1 MTHRVVGKVMACLMS
16 VVLPVAVACADT
28 QGAMMYVSGHATLNG
43 GGILRT
49 SAIFSGDQLQVPTD
63 SSVTIASA
71 GSSVVV
77 APGSSIVFAGD
88 QVRLDNRSAVSITT
102 SKGMAAVINRLKI
115 VPASGSGKYQVA
127 RVGGLVVIAAKQ
139 GVVNVADGAMMRTV
153 AEGASTTIADPDPA
167 PQKPGSIPTPGAGPG
182 AISMPTWLA
191 ELLGLAA
198 LGVAAYFVYT
208 TTGPPSSP
216 THP

>member
-1 MTHRVVGKVMACLMS
+1 MTHRVSVKVVACLMS
-16 VVLPVAVACADT
+16 VVLPVAIASADT

-43 GGILRT
+43 TGILRT
-49 SAIFSGDQLQVPTD
+49 SAIFSGDKLQVPND

-71 GSSVVV
+71 GSSVIV

-88 QVRLDNRSAVSITT
+88 QVRLDGRSAISVTT
-102 SKGMAAVINRLKI
+102 SKGMAAVIDKVKI

-127 RVGGLVVIAAKQ
+127 RVGGMVVIASKQ
-139 GVVNVADGAMMRTV
+139 GVIHVANGAMMRTV
-153 AEGASTTIADPDPA
+153 AEGASTTIADPDPM

-182 AISMPTWLA
+182 AVSIPTWLA
-191 ELLGLAA
+191 ELLALAA
-198 LGVAAYFVYT
+198 LGAAAGIAYA

-216 THP
+216 VHP